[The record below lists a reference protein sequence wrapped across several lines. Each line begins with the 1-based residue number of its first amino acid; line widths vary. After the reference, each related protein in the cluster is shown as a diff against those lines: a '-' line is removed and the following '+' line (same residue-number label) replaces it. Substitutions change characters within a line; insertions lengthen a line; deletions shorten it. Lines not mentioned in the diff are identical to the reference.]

1 MQQQPSEAFPA
12 TEPPPPWPPAPDEM
26 EPIIPGGEPRGS
38 RWLTVLAWLLII
50 LVVMGRFALVALVE
64 DDTSGDD
71 PVGLMIMRIQGRYL
85 VGASESTGGGQ
96 MLYGQSKAFNTGTV
110 GQRLRFAVLAAE
122 LAGPEEAR
130 KVLDDLAG
138 MIHHEEQQTAYGA
151 QPFEVRE
158 EDAEAME
165 LLGRLYPEPGGVDP
179 LAGAA
184 KIDTEA
190 LSEAQRDRLVE
201 SLGWFGELALAP
213 PGTADAAARKAVLAP
228 ARRTFAAVIGAFI
241 AAATAGVLG
250 FIALVVMFVLA
261 LLRYVRSGIAP
272 AGAHHGIYAETFA
285 LWLVVFF
292 ILQLGAEVIGLL
304 VPELVMLAA
313 LIGFFLSLL
322 VLGWPVLRGIPWGQ
336 VRADIGWTA
345 GRTRSAGAPL
355 LEGLIGLGCY
365 AMTLPILAIGLLI
378 TLVLITLNQM
388 LAGSQP
394 VFAPAG
400 GPAHP
405 IIAELGDGNVLVIV
419 QILLLGCIAAPIVEE
434 TMFRGVLYRHL
445 RGASAAFGVVVSVV
459 LSTALTGFVFAAI
472 HPQGWVAIPALMG
485 LATGF
490 ALAREWRGTLIP
502 AMVMHGLSN
511 GLVLGMLAFVAA
523 R

>member
-1 MQQQPSEAFPA
+1 
-12 TEPPPPWPPAPDEM
+12 
-26 EPIIPGGEPRGS
+26 
-38 RWLTVLAWLLII
+38 
-50 LVVMGRFALVALVE
+50 
-64 DDTSGDD
+64 
-71 PVGLMIMRIQGRYL
+71 MRIQGRYL
-85 VGASESTGGGQ
+85 VGAAESTGSGQ
-96 MLYGQSKAFNTGTV
+96 MLYGQSEAFNAGTV

-130 KVLDDLAG
+130 QVLDELAG
-138 MIHHEEQQTAYGA
+138 LIHTEVEQTAYGA

-165 LLGRLYPEPGGVDP
+165 LLRLLYAEPAGADDPDVLAAGGEGDGI
-179 LAGAA
+179 AGAA
-184 KIDTEA
+184 KIDIEA
-190 LSEAQRDRLVE
+190 LSQAQRDRLIK
-201 SLGWFGELALAP
+201 SLGWFGELALTP
-213 PGTADAAARKAVLAP
+213 SGTADAAARKAVLAP
-228 ARRTFAAVIGAFI
+228 ARQTFIAVLGAFI
-241 AAATAGVLG
+241 AGATLGGLG
-250 FIALVVMFVLA
+250 FIALIVMFVLA
-261 LLRYVRSGIAP
+261 LLKYVRSGIAP

-292 ILQLGAEVIGLL
+292 ILQLGAEVMGMLL
-304 VPELVMLAA
+304 PELVMLAVM
-313 LIGFFLSLL
+313 IGFFLSLL
-322 VLGWPVLRGIPWGQ
+322 VLGWPILRGIPWAQ

-345 GRTRSAGAPL
+345 GRTRSAGSPL

-378 TLVLITLNQM
+378 TLLLMAVSQM
-388 LAGSQP
+388 LAGAQP

-405 IIAELGDGNVLVIV
+405 IIAELGGGNVLVIV

-445 RGASAAFGVVVSVV
+445 RGASAASGVVVSTV
-459 LSTALTGFVFAAI
+459 LSTAVTGFIFAAI

-502 AMVMHGLSN
+502 SIVMHGLSN
-511 GLVLGMLAFVAA
+511 GLVLGMIVFIAA